1 MVVLINPSYG
11 VLNWVLL
18 QTAPR
23 LKNVVVIHLGNDAKD
38 F

>member
-1 MVVLINPSYG
+1 LIDASYG

-18 QTAPR
+18 QTVPR

-38 F
+38 L

>member
-1 MVVLINPSYG
+1 VLIDVNYG
-11 VLNWVLL
+11 VIKWVIL